1 MRTSRC
7 TSSSASN
14 SKERWSC
21 VPKSWL
27 RSIFVAWQLIPL
39 ELEESELWTG
49 KSERSERD
57 DGIWEIYRE
66 YVSEDTFFSGTL
78 STNPKFWGRNGP
90 HGDQSSEW
98 WKWPSS
104 YELVYTQKNSGYFGY
119 SMTMI
124 NIPHNWMWYF
134 YIFQFKTNLPI
145 LPNHRFIP
153 WHFLLTNHWIPV
165 LAPCSPL

>member
-1 MRTSRC
+1 MEELTELTWFFTIYHHQQLGFLIVWHSLTS
-7 TSSSASN
+7 AD
-14 SKERWSC
+14 ED
-21 VPKSWL
+21 
-27 RSIFVAWQLIPL
+27 IPL
-39 ELEESELWTG
+39 HFIFGIQLEGTLELRPKKLAQIYLRRLVVDTPGLGRIRTG

-104 YELVYTQKNSGYFGY
+104 YELV
-119 SMTMI
+119 
-124 NIPHNWMWYF
+124 IPKKLCILWVYHGHIY
-134 YIFQFKTNLPI
+134 PI
-145 LPNHRFIP
+145 TECVILNF
-153 WHFLLTNHWIPV
+153 PV
-165 LAPCSPL
+165 QN

>member
-1 MRTSRC
+1 
-7 TSSSASN
+7 
-14 SKERWSC
+14 
-21 VPKSWL
+21 
-27 RSIFVAWQLIPL
+27 
-39 ELEESELWTG
+39 LEESELWTG

-104 YELVYTQKNSGYFGY
+104 YELVYC
-119 SMTMI
+119 
-124 NIPHNWMWYF
+124 IPKKIVDTLGIAWLWLIYPITECDIS
-134 YIFQFKTNLPI
+134 IFSSSK
-145 LPNHRFIP
+145 
-153 WHFLLTNHWIPV
+153 LTYQSYQIIDSFRGIF
-165 LAPCSPL
+165 C